1 MVSDALLRL
10 KSELALTLDA
20 DNYACGTY
28 VGYGFTLR
36 ALNDKNCIIFNSWA
50 RKSALTTKTV
60 DDFFKEY
67 MSKPEN
73 SFVKAYKAGEPNISA
88 VLFAGNDD
96 AQAVLDIKRF
106 ITDMVKYYSET
117 TTATPVL
124 IAILRLVLALQRRL
138 TAMLNSFVKC
148 AFKAKRMPQ
157 KKRIW
162 RRVQSLSIL
171 SLYRSLCNSLYRNLC
186 NSLL

>member
-106 ITDMVKYYSET
+106 ITDMVKYYSC
-117 TTATPVL
+117 L
-124 IAILRLVLALQRRL
+124 
-138 TAMLNSFVKC
+138 
-148 AFKAKRMPQ
+148 
-157 KKRIW
+157 
-162 RRVQSLSIL
+162 
-171 SLYRSLCNSLYRNLC
+171 LYTSPSPRDRG
-186 NSLL
+186 